1 MTSDSPHITI
11 IIPTFRAAKTLRATL
26 DSVLCQDFRDI
37 EVLVMDGGS
46 DDGTAAI
53 VQQAADDRIRF
64 VAERDK
70 GVYDAMNKGIAAARG
85 VWLYFL
91 GADDLLYGPGVL
103 SSIFSAGARGHEDA
117 DFLYGDVVSPSYKG
131 RYDGQFDLAKLLS
144 RNISHQA
151 IFYRRSLFDR
161 FGGYN
166 LGYPGYADWDLNIR
180 LFAANEVA
188 KGSPV
193 SCPAVRIRYIDKIIA
208 RFGPDGISSR
218 HDSAFLREV
227 LLPNKL
233 RLLAEKGMK
242 QLRPLM
248 AYDEV
253 WRLLRNG
260 EFSGVQ
266 SLSAGLAADQ
276 TQVPVAIRQMAAW
289 QQHIP
294 RRLLKIGPASKI
306 IMLTS
311 YLRHLLSGALH

>member
-1 MTSDSPHITI
+1 MTSDSPNISI
-11 IIPTFRAAKTLRATL
+11 IIPTFRAANILRQAL
-26 DSVLCQDFRDI
+26 ESVLCQDYRDF
-37 EVLVMDGGS
+37 EVLVMDGAS
-46 DDGTAAI
+46 DDTTAI
-53 VQQAADDRIRF
+53 VAHASGDSRIRF
-64 VAERDK
+64 ISEPDK
-70 GVYDAMNKGIAAARG
+70 GVYDAMNKGIAAAHG

-103 SSIFSAGARGHEDA
+103 SAVFGAAGHEDA
-117 DFLYGDVVSPSYKG
+117 DLLYGDVVSPSYKG
-131 RYDGQFDLAKLLS
+131 RYDGQFDFAKLLS

-161 FGGYN
+161 FGGYDLN
-166 LGYPGYADWDLNIR
+166 YPGYADWDLNIR
-180 LFAANEVA
+180 LFAAA
-188 KGSPV
+188 G
-193 SCPAVRIRYIDKIIA
+193 VRIRYIDAIIA

-233 RLLAEKGMK
+233 RLLEERGMK
-242 QLRPLM
+242 ELRPLM

-260 EFSGVQ
+260 EFVGVR
-266 SLSAGLAADQ
+266 SPGTGPAASQ
-276 TQVPVAIRQMAAW
+276 TVPVVIRQMAAW
-289 QQHIP
+289 QEHIP
-294 RRLLKIGPASKI
+294 RRFLRIGPLSKT

>member
-1 MTSDSPHITI
+1 MTSDSPYITI

-26 DSVLCQDFRDI
+26 DSVLCQDFRDF

-53 VQQAADDRIRF
+53 VEQAADDRIRF
-64 VAERDK
+64 VAQRDK

-91 GADDLLYGPGVL
+91 GADDLLYAPGVL
-103 SSIFSAGARGHEDA
+103 SSIFGAGARSHEDA

-131 RYDGQFDLAKLLS
+131 RYDGQFAFAKLLS

-151 IFYRRSLFDR
+151 IFYRRSLFDK
-161 FGGYN
+161 FGAYN
-166 LGYPGYADWDLNIR
+166 LRYPGYADWELNIR
-180 LFAANEVA
+180 LFDAA
-188 KGSPV
+188 G
-193 SCPAVRIRYIDKIIA
+193 VRIRYIDVIIA

-227 LLPNKL
+227 LFPNKL
-233 RLLAEKGMK
+233 RLLEEKGMK
-242 QLRPLM
+242 ELRPLM

-260 EFSGVQ
+260 EFSGVRG
-266 SLSAGLAADQ
+266 SGIPA
-276 TQVPVAIRQMAAW
+276 AIRQMAAW
-289 QQHIP
+289 QEHIP
-294 RRLLKIGPASKI
+294 RRLLKIGAASKI

-311 YLRHLLSGALH
+311 YLRHLLSGGLR

>member
-1 MTSDSPHITI
+1 MTGDSPYITI
-11 IIPTFRAAKTLRATL
+11 IIPTFRAAKTLRVTL
-26 DSVLCQDFRDI
+26 DSVLYQDFLDF

-64 VAERDK
+64 ASERDK
-70 GVYDAMNKGIAAARG
+70 GVYDAMNKGILAARG

-103 SSIFSAGARGHEDA
+103 SAVFGAAGHEDA
-117 DFLYGDVVSPSYKG
+117 DLLYGDVVSPSYKG
-131 RYDGQFDLAKLLS
+131 RYDGQFDFPKLLS

-161 FGGYN
+161 FGGYDLN
-166 LGYPGYADWDLNIR
+166 YPGYADWDLNIR
-180 LFAANEVA
+180 LFAAA
-188 KGSPV
+188 G
-193 SCPAVRIRYIDKIIA
+193 VRIRYIDAIIA

-227 LLPNKL
+227 LFPNKL
-233 RLLAEKGMK
+233 RLLEERGMK
-242 QLRPLM
+242 ELRPLM

-260 EFSGVQ
+260 EFVGVR
-266 SLSAGLAADQ
+266 SPGAGPAAGQ
-276 TQVPVAIRQMAAW
+276 TVPVVIRQMAAW
-289 QQHIP
+289 QEHIP
-294 RRLLKIGPASKI
+294 RRILRIGPLSKT

-311 YLRHLLSGALH
+311 YLRHLLSGALN

>member
-1 MTSDSPHITI
+1 MTGDSPYITI
-11 IIPTFRAAKTLRATL
+11 IIPTFRAAKTLRVTL
-26 DSVLCQDFRDI
+26 DSVLYQDFRDF

-64 VAERDK
+64 VSERDK
-70 GVYDAMNKGIAAARG
+70 GVYDAMNKGILAARG

-103 SSIFSAGARGHEDA
+103 SAVFGAAGHEDA
-117 DFLYGDVVSPSYKG
+117 DLLYGDVVSPSYKG
-131 RYDGQFDLAKLLS
+131 RYDGQFDFPKLLS

-161 FGGYN
+161 FGGYDLN
-166 LGYPGYADWDLNIR
+166 YPGYADWDLNIR
-180 LFAANEVA
+180 LFAAA
-188 KGSPV
+188 G
-193 SCPAVRIRYIDKIIA
+193 VRIRYIDAIIA

-227 LLPNKL
+227 LFPNKL
-233 RLLAEKGMK
+233 RLLEERGMK
-242 QLRPLM
+242 ELRPLM

-260 EFSGVQ
+260 EFVGVR
-266 SLSAGLAADQ
+266 SPGAGPAAGQ
-276 TQVPVAIRQMAAW
+276 TVPVVIRQMAAW
-289 QQHIP
+289 QEHIP
-294 RRLLKIGPASKI
+294 RRILRIGPLSKT

-311 YLRHLLSGALH
+311 YLRHLLSGALN

>member
-1 MTSDSPHITI
+1 MTGDSPYITI
-11 IIPTFRAAKTLRATL
+11 IIPTFRAAKTLRVTL
-26 DSVLCQDFRDI
+26 DSVLYQDFRDF

-64 VAERDK
+64 ISERDK
-70 GVYDAMNKGIAAARG
+70 GVYDAMNKGIAASRG
-85 VWLYFL
+85 IWLYFL

-131 RYDGQFDLAKLLS
+131 RYDGQFDFAKLLS

-180 LFAANEVA
+180 LFAAAGLGPRV
-188 KGSPV
+188 
-193 SCPAVRIRYIDKIIA
+193 AVRVRYIDAIIA

-227 LLPNKL
+227 LFPNKL

-248 AYDEV
+248 AYDEF
-253 WRLLRNG
+253 WRLLRNS

-266 SLSAGLAADQ
+266 SLSAGPAADQ

-289 QQHIP
+289 QEHIP

>member
-1 MTSDSPHITI
+1 MTGDSPYITI
-11 IIPTFRAAKTLRATL
+11 IIPTFRAAKTLRVTL
-26 DSVLCQDFRDI
+26 DSVLYQDFRDF

-64 VAERDK
+64 VSERDK
-70 GVYDAMNKGIAAARG
+70 GVYDAMNKGILAARG

-103 SSIFSAGARGHEDA
+103 SAVFGAAGHEDA
-117 DFLYGDVVSPSYKG
+117 DLLYGDVVSPSYKG
-131 RYDGQFDLAKLLS
+131 RYDGQFDFPKLLS

-161 FGGYN
+161 FGGYDLN
-166 LGYPGYADWDLNIR
+166 YPGYADWDLNIR
-180 LFAANEVA
+180 LFAAD
-188 KGSPV
+188 G
-193 SCPAVRIRYIDKIIA
+193 VRIRYIDAIIA

-227 LLPNKL
+227 LFPNKL
-233 RLLAEKGMK
+233 RLLEERGMK
-242 QLRPLM
+242 ELRPLM

-253 WRLLRNG
+253 WRLLRNA
-260 EFSGVQ
+260 EFVGVR
-266 SLSAGLAADQ
+266 SPGAGPAAGQ
-276 TQVPVAIRQMAAW
+276 TVPVVIRQMAAW
-289 QQHIP
+289 QEHIP
-294 RRLLKIGPASKI
+294 RRILRIGPLSKT

-311 YLRHLLSGALH
+311 YLRHLLSGALN

>member
-1 MTSDSPHITI
+1 MTNGSPYITI

-26 DSVLCQDFRDI
+26 DSVLCQDFRDF

-64 VAERDK
+64 VSERDK
-70 GVYDAMNKGIAAARG
+70 GVYDAMNKGITAARG
-85 VWLYFL
+85 AWLYFL

-103 SSIFSAGARGHEDA
+103 SALFGAGGNEDA
-117 DFLYGDVVSPSYKG
+117 DLLYGDVVSPSYKG
-131 RYDGQFDLAKLLS
+131 RYDGPFDFAKLLS
-144 RNISHQA
+144 KNISHQA

-161 FGGYN
+161 FAGYN

-180 LFAANEVA
+180 IFASA
-188 KGSPV
+188 S
-193 SCPAVRIRYIDKIIA
+193 VRIRYIDAVIA

-227 LLPNKL
+227 LFPNKL
-233 RLLAEKGMK
+233 QLIKEKGMK
-242 QLRPLM
+242 ELRPLM

-266 SLSAGLAADQ
+266 SLRAGPTAGQATPRPNQ
-276 TQVPVAIRQMAAW
+276 PEVPVAILQMAAW
-289 QQHIP
+289 QEHIP
-294 RRLLKIGPASKI
+294 RRLLRIGALSKT